1 MSRSDMLTRF
11 YLLRNEVCQFMN
23 MQEIPVAELSDSRWL
38 CDLAFMF
45 DISKHL
51 SELNKKLQGPNQLSN
66 VMLAI
71 VKLFETKLQLWKLQ
85 VFYNS

>member
-23 MQEIPVAELSDSRWL
+23 MQEIPVADLSDSRWL

-51 SELNKKLQGPNQLSN
+51 SELNKKLQGPN
-66 VMLAI
+66 VTFAI
-71 VKLFETKLQLWKLQ
+71 VKLFETKLQL
-85 VFYNS
+85 

>member
-1 MSRSDMLTRF
+1 MQRLNSRLIKKLVEDLNADYCNLISYCEVRLMSRSDMLTRF

-23 MQEIPVAELSDSRWL
+23 MQEIPVVELSDSRWL

-51 SELNKKLQGPNQLSN
+51 SEINK
-66 VMLAI
+66 
-71 VKLFETKLQLWKLQ
+71 
-85 VFYNS
+85 